1 MRANLADCCWATSCA
16 AALVV
21 ASCLREDFDAEA
33 RMAGRRRGLGGVAPA
48 GEGSLDLLGR
58 GEFVRPR
65 ADRDKLDKVE
75 G

>member
-1 MRANLADCCWATSCA
+1 MRANLADCCWATTRA

-33 RMAGRRRGLGGVAPA
+33 RMAGRRLGLGGVEPA

-65 ADRDKLDKVE
+65 ADMDKLDKVE